1 MPLSAE
7 QDAFIY
13 EMRLLLHSFETSLFA
28 ALVPEPSKQEI
39 EMEAQKDRMKNHYYP
54 HNDPHKPRLRE
65 YDEIIAHIRFRKA
78 AAMRKV
84 KNELG
89 V

>member
-28 ALVPEPSKQEI
+28 ALLPEPSHQEI
-39 EMEAQKDRMKNHYYP
+39 DYEVQKDRNKNP

-65 YDEIIAHIRFRKA
+65 YDEIVAHIRFRKA

>member
-13 EMRLLLHSFETSLFA
+13 ELRLLLSSLESCLFA
-28 ALVPEPSKQEI
+28 ALSPEPSKEEI
-39 EMEAQKDRMKNHYYP
+39 EREVQKDRNKNP

-65 YDEIIAHIRFRKA
+65 YDEIIAHIKFRKA
-78 AAMRKV
+78 AAMSKV
-84 KNELG
+84 KNELYP
-89 V
+89 

>member
-39 EMEAQKDRMKNHYYP
+39 EIEAQKDRLKNP

-89 V
+89 I